1 MARWI
6 LLIASVMGALGVVLG
21 AFGAHGL
28 ESAVT
33 EWGLSPDEQAHRL
46 ATWDV
51 AVRYQLFH
59 ALALLAIGVLALHRP
74 ARSLAVAAVAWT
86 LGTLV
91 FSGCLYVLVLSG
103 IKILGAVVPLGGL
116 ALIAGWVALAVGAWH
131 LTAEDSVRKSP
142 LTPYVE

>member
-1 MARWI
+1 MARRI
-6 LLIASVMGALGVVLG
+6 LLVAALLGALGVILG

-28 ESAVT
+28 ENAVKD
-33 EWGLSPDEQAHRL
+33 WGLSADEQARRL

-51 AVRYQLFH
+51 AVRYQMYH
-59 ALALLAIGVLALHRP
+59 ALALLGAGLLALHQRS
-74 ARSLAVAAVAWT
+74 RSLAVASVAFT

-116 ALIAGWVALAVGAWH
+116 GMIVGWLALASGVW
-131 LTAEDSVRKSP
+131 RMKSS
-142 LTPYVE
+142 